1 MRQSGW
7 VTSPEEVERQHTLRT
22 AVARYEELRAR
33 EVLADGDSAVVAE
46 NERLPV
52 EQVLE
57 LLALSEVIA
66 RKAGY
71 GQQLAVR
78 TARAAGA
85 SWASIARALGVSK
98 QAAWDDHTRWIDG
111 QGEQSAQA
119 GHEGLDPERSPGS
132 AGTPARPTTTRPHDP
147 GPASPSRPVIS
158 ALRYRA

>member
-1 MRQSGW
+1 M
-7 VTSPEEVERQHTLRT
+7 TSPDDVERQHTLRT

-33 EVLADGDSAVVAE
+33 EILADSADGTAPEVAE
-46 NERLPV
+46 GERLPV
-52 EQVLE
+52 GEVLE

-85 SWASIARALGVSK
+85 SWESIARALGVSK

-111 QGEQSAQA
+111 QDERSSRP
-119 GHEGLDPERSPGS
+119 GHDGLDPDEIARLRRS
-132 AGTPARPTTTRPHDP
+132 AG
-147 GPASPSRPVIS
+147 SPDD
-158 ALRYRA
+158 A

>member
-1 MRQSGW
+1 VRQSGR

-33 EVLADGDSAVVAE
+33 EILADGDSPVVAE

-98 QAAWDDHTRWIDG
+98 QAAWDDHTRWIDAQSDA
-111 QGEQSAQA
+111 QGTT
-119 GHEGLDPERSPGS
+119 GHEGLDPDEVARLRRNAGSPDD
-132 AGTPARPTTTRPHDP
+132 ARP
-147 GPASPSRPVIS
+147 A
-158 ALRYRA
+158 

>member
-1 MRQSGW
+1 M
-7 VTSPEEVERQHTLRT
+7 TSPDEIERQHTLRT

-33 EVLADGDSAVVAE
+33 ELLADSADGNAPEVADA
-46 NERLPV
+46 ERLPAS
-52 EQVLE
+52 EVLE

-98 QAAWDDHTRWIDG
+98 QAAWEEHTRWIDM
-111 QGEQSAQA
+111 QEQQA
-119 GHEGLDPERSPGS
+119 SNEGLDPAEVARLRRMAGSPDEEP
-132 AGTPARPTTTRPHDP
+132 PA
-147 GPASPSRPVIS
+147 
-158 ALRYRA
+158 